1 MTDVKRE
8 RLSILFSDASV
19 FEIPD
24 RQEQSQYLK
33 NKSGKFSFECFPLH
47 NLVNRSLPNYV
58 KLQLL

>member
-8 RLSILFSDASV
+8 KLGILFSDA
-19 FEIPD
+19 FPYGFPGL
-24 RQEQSQYLK
+24 QEMSQCLK
-33 NKSGKFSFECFPLH
+33 YKNGKFSFEYFPLH